1 MYALL
6 NLMRKRSTKTISIDP
21 VVWDAIS
28 AEARKQGISASRWL
42 ENFAFD
48 NLQKFGLI
56 DKEVERLGEIRG
68 GDRKSDNPVEN

>member
-6 NLMRKRSTKTISIDP
+6 NLMRKRQTKTISIDP
-21 VVWDAIS
+21 VVWDAINS
-28 AEARKQGISASRWL
+28 QAKKQGISASRWL

-56 DKEVERLGEIRG
+56 DKDVERLGEIRG
-68 GDRKSDNPVEN
+68 GDRKTE

>member
-6 NLMRKRSTKTISIDP
+6 NLMRKRQTKTISIDP
-21 VVWDAIS
+21 VVWDAIN
-28 AEARKQGISASRWL
+28 AQAKKQGISASRWL

-68 GDRKSDNPVEN
+68 GDRKTE

>member
-1 MYALL
+1 
-6 NLMRKRSTKTISIDP
+6 MRKRQTKTISIDP
-21 VVWDAIS
+21 VVWDAINS
-28 AEARKQGISASRWL
+28 QAKKQGISASRWL

-68 GDRKSDNPVEN
+68 GDRKESN